1 MRHHLRTL
9 SEFLHWLHVRLREDR
24 LLQVSGSL
32 TFTSLLALVPVVTIA
47 LTVFAAFPAFAD
59 LWSAI
64 RTFLLTNVVPASASR
79 STAVYVQQFA
89 DNAGRLTALGV
100 AMLGAAAIMLLLTIE
115 HTFNRI
121 WRVPRQRP
129 LFARALIY
137 WGVLTVGPLLLGA
150 SLSLTSWLIAQS
162 SDMLRDARATRE
174 ALLSAVPLVLTFLA
188 FAFLYRTLPNRRV
201 ETHDA
206 LIGGAAAAL
215 LFEAMKGL
223 FGAYV
228 RQVPTYKLVYG
239 AFASFPIFLTWIY
252 VSWLIVLIGAELT
265 AALPY
270 LRTGGVWLRRAPGAA
285 LLDAV
290 RLLRLLHQA
299 HDKGEVPATGELRAA
314 LRMPLEDCESLLER
328 LARLG
333 WAVPAAGE
341 RWVLGRD
348 VGNITLEQVCR
359 EFVFDAQAHARA
371 GGEGFEAAVARLT
384 ADAQARLSIT
394 LESLFSEPASSRS
407 IGARRLRA

>member
-1 MRHHLRTL
+1 
-9 SEFLHWLHVRLREDR
+9 
-24 LLQVSGSL
+24 
-32 TFTSLLALVPVVTIA
+32 
-47 LTVFAAFPAFAD
+47 
-59 LWSAI
+59 
-64 RTFLLTNVVPASASR
+64 
-79 STAVYVQQFA
+79 
-89 DNAGRLTALGV
+89 
-100 AMLGAAAIMLLLTIE
+100 
-115 HTFNRI
+115 
-121 WRVPRQRP
+121 
-129 LFARALIY
+129 
-137 WGVLTVGPLLLGA
+137 
-150 SLSLTSWLIAQS
+150 
-162 SDMLRDARATRE
+162 
-174 ALLSAVPLVLTFLA
+174 
-188 FAFLYRTLPNRRV
+188 
-201 ETHDA
+201 
-206 LIGGAAAAL
+206 
-215 LFEAMKGL
+215 
-223 FGAYV
+223 
-228 RQVPTYKLVYG
+228 
-239 AFASFPIFLTWIY
+239 
-252 VSWLIVLIGAELT
+252 VLIGAELT

-270 LRTGGVWLRRAPGAA
+270 LRTGGVWLRRVPGAA